1 MFTQSRPE
9 SSMLSSVFQ
18 FKPYHGL
25 VFTIANEEVPSH
37 SKATAPIWFVLFVD
51 AWIDLQIINLLAQA
65 RKV

>member
-1 MFTQSRPE
+1 
-9 SSMLSSVFQ
+9 MLSSVFQ